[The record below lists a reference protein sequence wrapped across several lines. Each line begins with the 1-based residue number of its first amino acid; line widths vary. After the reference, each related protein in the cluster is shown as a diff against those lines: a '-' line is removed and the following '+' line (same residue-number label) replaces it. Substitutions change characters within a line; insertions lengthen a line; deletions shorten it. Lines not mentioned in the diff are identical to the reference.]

1 MVRPANQLQLSEAEM
16 KEEHTR
22 VLTAND
28 PNGERYLTKA
38 SLSEIVFPTLVGC
51 AKSVAA
57 AYIYCKVRAI
67 IVDSHDILFGFV

>member
-28 PNGERYLTKA
+28 PNGESTAMPRAMFKTK
-38 SLSEIVFPTLVGC
+38 LRLYYVYVIVPYKTTP
-51 AKSVAA
+51 S
-57 AYIYCKVRAI
+57 R
-67 IVDSHDILFGFV
+67 

>member
-28 PNGERYLTKA
+28 PNGRAMFHITQNGGWTQKGCDVTAVLFHDC
-38 SLSEIVFPTLVGC
+38 FPDLG
-51 AKSVAA
+51 
-57 AYIYCKVRAI
+57 
-67 IVDSHDILFGFV
+67 